1 MTVTSRST
9 KLTSRAL
16 PAVCLSLLLSFLG
29 ACSSDGAP
37 DETASND
44 AVSPWQSL
52 SAEEIAAAAKALI
65 DREGDGIVIN
75 RMSLKEPNKQT
86 AKAWTTDTPAERGAD
101 LFYRSGKA
109 SFRASFD
116 FGTQTLSA
124 SQQLTT
130 GQSMLVGDELFGA
143 VEKVS
148 ALPKVIEAVS
158 RRGVDPDY
166 ALCLPRTV
174 GRFYADIAD
183 PQNDRL
189 ARFDC
194 FNIRGQ
200 SGLGILPTTSAYAR
214 PIEGLSVLFDV
225 EENRLIELTDSFAGS
240 EAPPADFEV
249 LELGE
254 DALDTRTPLRPINIA
269 QSEGRNFSVSG
280 SQIDWQGWQFH
291 LRFDP
296 RQGTVLN
303 NIGYMRGDDF
313 RPIAYE
319 IAMSEMFV
327 PYQDPDMHWFYRAYF
342 DMGEYG
348 FGNMATELKGN
359 DCPANAVYQ
368 DVVLHTG
375 AGEPVVAPN
384 RICIFEFDPGY
395 PSWRHNESLLEDL
408 PGLTTHNSRRATNLV
423 VRMVA
428 VIGNYD
434 YFQDYVFQQDGRLRI
449 RLISTGIDATKGVFA
464 ASLDDA
470 GSAAETA
477 YGTLIAPHR
486 LGVNHDHFFSYRVDM
501 DVDGTENNF
510 LRQKLVAEAQP
521 EAAPR
526 QGIWRVD
533 TEKVSTEQAAQTVM
547 RVEKPALLTF
557 TSANATNQMG
567 YPTGYQLIFPNIRPL
582 VTPEDPIYQRA
593 GFLKSNL
600 WVTRYQ
606 PDEIFSAGI
615 AVNQS
620 AEGQGLPRYAANDES
635 IENADIVAWP
645 TIGFHHVPMAEDWP
659 VMPAK
664 VDEIVLKPRNFFDR
678 NPALDVPNE

>member
-1 MTVTSRST
+1 MPRVNAAM
-9 KLTSRAL
+9 KAVYLLVLLT
-16 PAVCLSLLLSFLG
+16 LSGLA
-29 ACSSDGAP
+29 ACNSSDTQEESTSSP
-37 DETASND
+37 TK
-44 AVSPWQSL
+44 SPWQSL
-52 SAEEIAAAAKALI
+52 SAEEIEAAANALI
-65 DREGDGIVIN
+65 DREGNGVVIN
-75 RMSLKEPNKQT
+75 RISLLEPNKET
-86 AKAWTTDTPAERGAD
+86 ARAWTPGTEPERGAD

-116 FGTQTLSA
+116 FGTQMLSA
-124 SQQLTT
+124 SKQLVS
-130 GQSMLVGDELFGA
+130 GQSMLVGEELFGA
-143 VEKVS
+143 VENVS
-148 ALPKVIEAVS
+148 ALPEVIEAVS
-158 RRGVDPDY
+158 QRGVDPDY
-166 ALCLPRTV
+166 TLCLPRTV
-174 GRFYADIAD
+174 GRFYANIAD
-183 PQNDRL
+183 PVNDRL

-225 EENRLIELTDSFAGS
+225 EENRLIEITDSFAGS
-240 EAPPADFEV
+240 DAPPADFEV

-254 DALDTRTPLRPINIA
+254 DALDTRTPLRPITIV
-269 QSEGRNFSVSG
+269 QSEGRNFIVSG

-303 NIGYMRGDDF
+303 NIGYMNGETF

-327 PYQDPDMHWFYRAYF
+327 PYQDPDTHWFYRAYF

-395 PSWRHNESLLEDL
+395 PSWRHNESLLEEL

-464 ASLDDA
+464 ASLQDSGALD
-470 GSAAETA
+470 ETA

-501 DVDGTENNF
+501 DVDGVENNF

-521 EAAPR
+521 TDAPR
-526 QGIWRVD
+526 QGVWRVA
-533 TEKVSTEQAAQTVM
+533 TEQVTTEQSAQTVM

-557 TSANATNQMG
+557 ASSNATNQMG

-593 GFLKSNL
+593 GFLKNNL

-606 PDEIFSAGI
+606 PGEIFSAGI

-620 AEGQGLPRYAANDES
+620 AKGEGLPRYAEDDES
-635 IENADIVAWP
+635 IEDTDIVAWP

-678 NPALDVPNE
+678 NPALDVPN

>member
-1 MTVTSRST
+1 MPRVNAAT
-9 KLTSRAL
+9 KAVYLLVLLT
-16 PAVCLSLLLSFLG
+16 LSGLA
-29 ACSSDGAP
+29 ACNSSDTQEESTSSP
-37 DETASND
+37 TK
-44 AVSPWQSL
+44 SPWQSL
-52 SAEEIAAAAKALI
+52 SAEEIEAAANALI
-65 DREGDGIVIN
+65 DREGNGVVIN
-75 RMSLKEPNKQT
+75 RISLLEPNKET
-86 AKAWTTDTPAERGAD
+86 ARAWTPGTEAERGAD

-109 SFRASFD
+109 SFRANFD
-116 FGTQTLSA
+116 FGTQMLSA
-124 SQQLTT
+124 SKQLVS
-130 GQSMLVGDELFGA
+130 GQSMLVGEELFGA
-143 VEKVS
+143 VENVS
-148 ALPKVIEAVS
+148 ALPEVIEAVS
-158 RRGVDPDY
+158 QRGVDPDY
-166 ALCLPRTV
+166 TLCLPRTV
-174 GRFYADIAD
+174 GRFYANIAD
-183 PQNDRL
+183 PVNDRL

-225 EENRLIELTDSFAGS
+225 EENRLIEITDSFAGS
-240 EAPPADFEV
+240 DAPPADFEV

-254 DALDTRTPLRPINIA
+254 DALDTRTPLRPITIA

-303 NIGYMRGDDF
+303 NIGYISGETF

-327 PYQDPDMHWFYRAYF
+327 PYQDPDTHWFYRAYF

-395 PSWRHNESLLEDL
+395 PSWRHNESLLEEL

-464 ASLDDA
+464 ASLQDSGALD
-470 GSAAETA
+470 ETA

-501 DVDGTENNF
+501 DVDGVENNF

-521 EAAPR
+521 TDAPR
-526 QGIWRVD
+526 QGVWRVA
-533 TEKVSTEQAAQTVM
+533 TEQVTTEQSAQTVM

-557 TSANATNQMG
+557 ASSNATNQMG

-593 GFLKSNL
+593 GFLKNNL

-606 PDEIFSAGI
+606 PGEIFSAGI

-620 AEGQGLPRYAANDES
+620 AKGEGLPRYAEDDES
-635 IENADIVAWP
+635 IEDTDIVAWP

-678 NPALDVPNE
+678 NPALDVPN

>member
-1 MTVTSRST
+1 MPRVNAAT
-9 KLTSRAL
+9 KAVYLLVLLT
-16 PAVCLSLLLSFLG
+16 LSGLA
-29 ACSSDGAP
+29 ACNSSDTQEESTSSP
-37 DETASND
+37 TK
-44 AVSPWQSL
+44 SPWQSL
-52 SAEEIAAAAKALI
+52 SAEEIEAAATALI
-65 DREGDGIVIN
+65 EREGNGVVIN
-75 RMSLKEPNKQT
+75 RISLLEPNKET
-86 AKAWTTDTPAERGAD
+86 ARAWTPGTEAERGAD

-109 SFRASFD
+109 SFRANFD
-116 FGTQTLSA
+116 FGTQMLSA
-124 SQQLTT
+124 SKQLVS
-130 GQSMLVGDELFGA
+130 GQSMLVGEELFGA
-143 VEKVS
+143 VENVS
-148 ALPKVIEAVS
+148 ALPEVIEAVS
-158 RRGVDPDY
+158 QRGVDPDY
-166 ALCLPRTV
+166 TLCLPRTV
-174 GRFYADIAD
+174 GRFYANIAD
-183 PQNDRL
+183 PVNDRL

-225 EENRLIELTDSFAGS
+225 EENRLIEITDSFAGS
-240 EAPPADFEV
+240 DAPPADFEV

-254 DALDTRTPLRPINIA
+254 DALDTRTPLRPITIA
-269 QSEGRNFSVSG
+269 QSEGRNFIVSG

-303 NIGYMRGDDF
+303 NIGYMNGETF

-327 PYQDPDMHWFYRAYF
+327 PYQDPDTHWFYRAYF

-395 PSWRHNESLLEDL
+395 PSWRHNESLLEEL

-464 ASLDDA
+464 ASLQDSGALD
-470 GSAAETA
+470 ETA

-501 DVDGTENNF
+501 DVDGVENNF

-521 EAAPR
+521 EDAPR
-526 QGIWRVD
+526 QGIWHVK
-533 TEKVSTEQAAQTVM
+533 TETVTTEQAAQTVM

-557 TSANATNQMG
+557 ASSNATNQMG
-567 YPTGYQLIFPNIRPL
+567 YPTGYQLIFPNIRHL

-593 GFLKSNL
+593 GFLKNNL

-606 PDEIFSAGI
+606 PGEIFSAGI

-620 AEGQGLPRYAANDES
+620 AKGEGLPRYAEDDES
-635 IENADIVAWP
+635 IEDTDIVAWP

-678 NPALDVPNE
+678 NPALDVPN

>member
-1 MTVTSRST
+1 MKPGYLARLLMLFF
-9 KLTSRAL
+9 LT
-16 PAVCLSLLLSFLG
+16 
-29 ACSSDGAP
+29 ACTT
-37 DETASND
+37 DETPEMAHVGT
-44 AVSPWQSL
+44 ALSPWHSL
-52 SAEEIAAAAKALI
+52 TEAEIKTAAAALI
-65 DREGDGIVIN
+65 GREGNAIVIN
-75 RMSLKEPNKQT
+75 RISLKEPNKQA
-86 AKAWTTDTPAERGAD
+86 AKAWQSNESAQRGAD
-101 LFYRSGKA
+101 LLFRSGKS

-116 FGTQTLSA
+116 FGTNTLST
-124 SQQLTT
+124 STKLTT
-130 GQSMLVGDELFGA
+130 GQSMLVGEELFGA
-143 VEKVS
+143 VETVS
-148 ALPKVIEAVS
+148 ALPELVDAVS
-158 RRGVDPDY
+158 QRGIDPDY
-166 ALCLPRTV
+166 AICLPRTI
-174 GRFYADIAD
+174 GRFYADTAD
-183 PQNDRL
+183 PVNDRL
-189 ARFDC
+189 ARFEC

-200 SGLGILPTTSAYAR
+200 RGLGILPTTSAYAR

-225 EENRLIELTDSFAGS
+225 EENRVIDITDSYAGAV
-240 EAPPADFEV
+240 APPADFEV
-249 LELGE
+249 LELDE
-254 DALDTRTPLRPINIA
+254 DTLDTRTPLRPITMT
-269 QSEGRNFSVSG
+269 QSEGHNFSVSG

-303 NIGYMRGDDF
+303 NIGYMNGETF

-327 PYQDPDMHWFYRAYF
+327 PYQDPDTHWFYRAYF

-375 AGEPVVAPN
+375 GGDPVVAPN
-384 RICIFEFDPGY
+384 RVCIFEFDPWY
-395 PSWRHNESLLEDL
+395 PSWRHSESLLEDV
-408 PGLTTHNSRRATNLV
+408 PGLVTHNARRATNLV

-434 YFQDYVFQQDGRLRI
+434 YFQDYIFQQDGRIRI

-464 ASLDDA
+464 KSLSDSGALD
-470 GSAAETA
+470 ETA

-486 LGVNHDHFFSYRVDM
+486 LGVNHDHFFSYRIDM

-510 LRQKLVAEAQP
+510 LRQKLVAETQASD
-521 EAAPR
+521 ASR
-526 QGIWRVD
+526 QGIWRVQ
-533 TEKVSTEQAAQTVM
+533 TEQVATEQAAQTVM

-557 TSANATNQMG
+557 ASNNTVNQMG
-567 YPTGYQLIFPNIRPL
+567 YPTAYQLMFPNIRPL

-593 GFLKSNL
+593 GFLKNNL

-620 AEGQGLPRYAANDES
+620 KNGVGLPVYAQDNES
-635 IENADIVAWP
+635 IKNTDIVAWP

-664 VDEIVLKPRNFFDR
+664 VDEIVLKPRNFFDH
-678 NPALDVPNE
+678 NPALDVAN

>member
-1 MTVTSRST
+1 MRRVNAAM
-9 KLTSRAL
+9 KAVYLLVLLT
-16 PAVCLSLLLSFLG
+16 LSGLA
-29 ACSSDGAP
+29 ACNSSDTQEESTSSP
-37 DETASND
+37 TK
-44 AVSPWQSL
+44 SPWQSL
-52 SAEEIAAAAKALI
+52 SAEEIEAAANALI
-65 DREGDGIVIN
+65 DREGNGVVIN
-75 RMSLKEPNKQT
+75 RISLLEPNKET
-86 AKAWTTDTPAERGAD
+86 ARAWTPGTEAERGAD

-109 SFRASFD
+109 SFRAKFD
-116 FGTQTLSA
+116 FGTQMLSA
-124 SQQLTT
+124 SKQLVS
-130 GQSMLVGDELFGA
+130 GQSMLVGEELFGA
-143 VEKVS
+143 VENVS
-148 ALPKVIEAVS
+148 ALPEVIEAVS
-158 RRGVDPDY
+158 QRGVDPDY
-166 ALCLPRTV
+166 TLCLPRTV
-174 GRFYADIAD
+174 GRFYANIAD
-183 PQNDRL
+183 PVNDRL

-225 EENRLIELTDSFAGS
+225 EENRLIEITDSFAGS
-240 EAPPADFEV
+240 DAPPADFEV

-254 DALDTRTPLRPINIA
+254 DALDTRTPLRPITIA

-303 NIGYMRGDDF
+303 NIGYMNGETF

-327 PYQDPDMHWFYRAYF
+327 PYQDPDTHWFYRAYF

-395 PSWRHNESLLEDL
+395 PSWRHNESLLEEL

-464 ASLDDA
+464 ASLQDSGALD
-470 GSAAETA
+470 ETA

-501 DVDGTENNF
+501 DVDGVENNF

-521 EAAPR
+521 KDAPR
-526 QGIWRVD
+526 QGVWRVA
-533 TEKVSTEQAAQTVM
+533 TEQVTTEQSAQTVM

-557 TSANATNQMG
+557 ASSNATNQMG

-593 GFLKSNL
+593 GFLKNNL

-620 AEGQGLPRYAANDES
+620 AKGEGLPRYAEDDES
-635 IENADIVAWP
+635 IEDTDIVAWP

-678 NPALDVPNE
+678 NPALDVPN

>member
-1 MTVTSRST
+1 MPRVNAAM
-9 KLTSRAL
+9 KAVYLLVLLT
-16 PAVCLSLLLSFLG
+16 LSGLA
-29 ACSSDGAP
+29 ACNSSDTQEESTSSP
-37 DETASND
+37 TK
-44 AVSPWQSL
+44 SPWQSL
-52 SAEEIAAAAKALI
+52 SAEEIEAAANALI
-65 DREGDGIVIN
+65 EREGNGVAIN
-75 RMSLKEPNKQT
+75 RISLLEPNKET
-86 AKAWTTDTPAERGAD
+86 ARAWTPGTEAERGAD

-109 SFRASFD
+109 SFRAHFD
-116 FGTQTLSA
+116 FGTQMLSA
-124 SQQLTT
+124 SKQLVS
-130 GQSMLVGDELFGA
+130 GQSMLVGEELFGA
-143 VEKVS
+143 VENVS
-148 ALPKVIEAVS
+148 ALPEVIEAVS
-158 RRGVDPDY
+158 QRGVDPDY
-166 ALCLPRTV
+166 TLCLPRTV
-174 GRFYADIAD
+174 GRFYANIAD
-183 PQNDRL
+183 PVNDRL

-225 EENRLIELTDSFAGS
+225 EENRLIEITDSFAGS
-240 EAPPADFEV
+240 DAPPADFEV

-254 DALDTRTPLRPINIA
+254 DALDTRTPLRPITIA
-269 QSEGRNFSVSG
+269 QSEGRNFIVSG

-303 NIGYMRGDDF
+303 NIGYMNGEIF

-327 PYQDPDMHWFYRAYF
+327 PYQDPDTHWFYRAYF

-395 PSWRHNESLLEDL
+395 PSWRHNESLLEEL

-464 ASLDDA
+464 ASLQDSGALD
-470 GSAAETA
+470 ETA

-501 DVDGTENNF
+501 DVDGVENNF

-521 EAAPR
+521 KDAPR
-526 QGIWRVD
+526 QGVWRVA
-533 TEKVSTEQAAQTVM
+533 TEQVTTEQSAQTVM

-557 TSANATNQMG
+557 ASSNATNQMG

-582 VTPEDPIYQRA
+582 VKPEDPIYQRA
-593 GFLKSNL
+593 GFLKNNL

-620 AEGQGLPRYAANDES
+620 AKGEGLPRYAEDDES
-635 IENADIVAWP
+635 IEDTDIVAWP

-678 NPALDVPNE
+678 NPALDVPN

>member
-1 MTVTSRST
+1 MPRVNAAT
-9 KLTSRAL
+9 KAVYLLVLLT
-16 PAVCLSLLLSFLG
+16 LSGLA
-29 ACSSDGAP
+29 ACNSSDTQEESTSSP
-37 DETASND
+37 TK
-44 AVSPWQSL
+44 SPWQSL
-52 SAEEIAAAAKALI
+52 SAEEIEAAATALI
-65 DREGDGIVIN
+65 DREGNGVVIN
-75 RMSLKEPNKQT
+75 RISLLEPNKET
-86 AKAWTTDTPAERGAD
+86 ARAWTPGTEAERGAD

-109 SFRASFD
+109 SFRANFD
-116 FGTQTLSA
+116 FGTQMLSA
-124 SQQLTT
+124 SKQLVS
-130 GQSMLVGDELFGA
+130 GQSMLVGEELFGA
-143 VEKVS
+143 VENVS
-148 ALPKVIEAVS
+148 ALPEVIEAVS
-158 RRGVDPDY
+158 QRGVDPDY
-166 ALCLPRTV
+166 TLCLPRTV
-174 GRFYADIAD
+174 GRFYANIAD
-183 PQNDRL
+183 PVNDRL

-225 EENRLIELTDSFAGS
+225 EENRLIEITDSFAGS
-240 EAPPADFEV
+240 DAPPADFEV

-254 DALDTRTPLRPINIA
+254 DALDTRTPLRPITIA
-269 QSEGRNFSVSG
+269 QSEGRNFIVSG

-303 NIGYMRGDDF
+303 NIGYMNGETF

-327 PYQDPDMHWFYRAYF
+327 PYQDPDTHWFYRAYF

-395 PSWRHNESLLEDL
+395 PSWRHNESLLEEL

-464 ASLDDA
+464 ASLQDSGALD
-470 GSAAETA
+470 ETA

-501 DVDGTENNF
+501 DVDGVENNF

-521 EAAPR
+521 TDAPR
-526 QGIWRVD
+526 QGVWRVA
-533 TEKVSTEQAAQTVM
+533 TEQVTTEQSAQTVM
-547 RVEKPALLTF
+547 RVEKPTLLTF
-557 TSANATNQMG
+557 ASSNATNQMG

-593 GFLKSNL
+593 GFLKNNL

-606 PDEIFSAGI
+606 PGEIFSAGI

-620 AEGQGLPRYAANDES
+620 AKGEGLPRYAEDDES
-635 IENADIVAWP
+635 IEDTDIVAWP

-678 NPALDVPNE
+678 NPALDVPN